1 MAKSKVKPKAK
12 KDSIT
17 LEKNA
22 FIVLLLFVVAAT
34 MLAVYAY
41 MGFAVVR

>member
-1 MAKSKVKPKAK
+1 MAKSK

-22 FIVLLLFVVAAT
+22 FIGLLLFVIAVSILAA
-34 MLAVYAY
+34 YAFLNY
-41 MGFAVVR
+41 TV